1 MPPSS
6 PVRPVHAPPAHG
18 SAQSLNL
25 VFRELLQN
33 ADDARAERVEI
44 RFETQAFLDAGDAAP
59 AEDEG
64 PAPDLRTVQVC
75 ELCCVVVEYA
85 LT

>member
-1 MPPSS
+1 MPLSLL
-6 PVRPVHAPPAHG
+6 VRLAHAPPAHG
-18 SAQSLNL
+18 PAESVDL

-75 ELCCVVVEYA
+75 ELCRVVVEYV